1 MDYRWTFRTKSDEE
15 TIHTLSK
22 LLKIPFSLANVLA
35 ARGISNVE
43 EAKKYFEP
51 SLEDLHNP
59 FLMKDMDK
67 AIDRV
72 VEAIKRG
79 GLIWIH
85 GDYDVD
91 GTASTALMLQFL
103 REVGANVD
111 YYIPDRFEE
120 GYGLSRNSVQLAH
133 DKKAEIIITVD
144 VGITSIDPLEYA
156 KSLGIDCI
164 ICDHHEPGEIIP
176 DVFAIIDPLQKD
188 CSYPFKYLSACGVAF
203 KFIQAIAQR
212 FNQPKLAYSYLDLV
226 AIASAADM
234 VPLIDEN
241 RILVRFGLEQ
251 LNNNPRPGLKGLIEC
266 TGLKLGYITTSNII
280 YALAPLIN
288 AAGRM
293 GAALR
298 SVNMMIEKDFI
309 AAFRIAQQ
317 LEQENRRRRVF
328 DEQTFEQA
336 KPLAQ
341 EQIEKY
347 NRRVLVLHSP
357 DWHAGVIGI
366 VASRL
371 VDMFNL
377 PTVLLTTIDN
387 RAKGSARSINGF
399 DIYNALKKCSH
410 LFEEFGGH
418 KHAAGLT
425 LKEQN
430 IEIFREL
437 LDSIAQSNITK
448 DMLVPEIMLDSEL
461 KFSELSPKFLELLE
475 KFAPF
480 GFENFKPNFF
490 SRGVKSIN
498 DIKVF
503 GYNNIKFRAI
513 QSHFVID
520 AIGFGLAD
528 KISIFNSNK
537 PFSIVYNIEI
547 NSVNG
552 RWTPQ
557 ISIKDIRPDE

>member
-1 MDYRWTFRTKSDEE
+1 MDYRWTFRKKSDEE

-22 LLKIPFSLANVLA
+22 ILKIPYSLASVLA

-43 EAKKYFEP
+43 EAKKYFDP

-59 FLMKDMDK
+59 FLMKDMEK
-67 AIDRV
+67 AVERV
-72 VEAIKRG
+72 VEAIKQG

-91 GTASTALMLQFL
+91 GTASTALMFQFL
-103 REVGANVD
+103 KEIGANVD
-111 YYIPDRFEE
+111 FYIPDRFYE
-120 GYGLSRNSVQLAH
+120 GYGLSIKSVQLAH
-133 DKKAEIIITVD
+133 SKRAEIIITVD
-144 VGITSIDPLEYA
+144 VGITSFEPLEYA

-164 ICDHHEPGEIIP
+164 ICDHHEPGEIMP

-188 CSYPFKYLSACGVAF
+188 CPYPFKYLSACGVAF
-203 KFIQAIAQR
+203 KFIQAISQK
-212 FNQPKLAYSYLDLV
+212 FNKPELAYSYLDLV
-226 AIASAADM
+226 AVASAADM
-234 VPLIDEN
+234 VPLIGEN
-241 RILVRFGLEQ
+241 RILVRFGLEK
-251 LNNNPRPGLKGLIEC
+251 LNNDPRPGLKGLIEC
-266 TGLKLGYITTSNII
+266 TGLKPGYITTSNII

-293 GAALR
+293 GDALR

-317 LEQENRRRRVF
+317 LEHENRRRRVY
-328 DEQTFEQA
+328 DEQTFEEA
-336 KPLAQ
+336 IPLAK

-347 NRRVLVLHSP
+347 NRKALVLHASH
-357 DWHAGVIGI
+357 WHAGVIGI

-387 RAKGSARSINGF
+387 KAKGSARSITGF
-399 DIYNALKKCSH
+399 DIYNALKRCSY

-425 LKEQN
+425 LKVEN
-430 IEIFREL
+430 IDTFREL
-437 LDSIAQSNITK
+437 FDSIAQENITN
-448 DMLVPEIMLDSEL
+448 DMLVPEIMLDTEL
-461 KFSELSPKFLELLE
+461 KFSELSPKFLEVLE

-480 GFENFKPNFF
+480 GFENYKPNFY
-490 SRGVKSIN
+490 SKGVKSVN
-498 DIKVF
+498 GVKVF

-520 AIGFGLAD
+520 AIAFGLAD
-528 KISIFNSNK
+528 KLQIFNSNK
-537 PFSIVYNIEI
+537 PFSIVYNIEV